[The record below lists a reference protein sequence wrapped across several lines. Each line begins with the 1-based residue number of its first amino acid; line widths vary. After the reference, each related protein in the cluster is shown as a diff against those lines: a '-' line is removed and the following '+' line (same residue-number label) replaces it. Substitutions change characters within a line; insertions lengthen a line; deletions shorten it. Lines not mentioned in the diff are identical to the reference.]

1 MREIL
6 FRGKRLGESQ
16 WIEGS
21 LKQTGGICEIH
32 TFDNEAYAKE
42 AENGWDIFD
51 YTNDVT
57 VDPETVCQFTGL
69 TDKNGVKIWEGDIMG
84 GGHLGFAAAV
94 TFNDGMFQ
102 LVTSAHQG
110 NSPLVQD
117 RASRIKVIGNI
128 FDNPELL
135 Q

>member
-1 MREIL
+1 MRQII
-6 FRGKRLGESQ
+6 FRAKRIDNGEWVQ
-16 WIEGS
+16 GDLVRNAFNGS
-21 LKQTGGICEIH
+21 SKVMDFGIQRPNYFPHE
-32 TFDNEAYAKE
+32 
-42 AENGWDIFD
+42 
-51 YTNDVT
+51 

-117 RASRIKVIGNI
+117 RASRLKVLGNI

>member
-6 FRGKRLGESQ
+6 FKAKRIDNGEWVESES
-16 WIEGS
+16 I
-21 LKQTGGICEIH
+21 LKKSYSEIH
-32 TFDNEAYAKE
+32 YLYLANHEKLGRWIKCKP
-42 AENGWDIFD
+42 EN
-51 YTNDVT
+51 
-57 VDPETVCQFTGL
+57 VCQYTGL
-69 TDKNGVKIWEGDIMG
+69 TDKNGNKIWEGDLMG
-84 GGHLGFAAAV
+84 GGHLGFIAAV

-117 RASRIKVIGNI
+117 RASRIKVLGNI

-135 Q
+135 TK

>member
-1 MREIL
+1 MREII
-6 FRGKRLGESQ
+6 FRAKRIDNRE
-16 WIEGS
+16 WIEGD
-21 LKQTGGICEIH
+21 LIHYGKQLLIAPNNVTWLDFIGRKLPK
-32 TFDNEAYAKE
+32 AKFE
-42 AENGWDIFD
+42 
-51 YTNDVT
+51 

-69 TDKNGVKIWEGDIMG
+69 TDNNGVKIFENDLMG
-84 GGHLGFAAAV
+84 GGHLGFTAAV

-117 RASRIKVIGNI
+117 RASRLKVLGNI

-135 Q
+135 TQ